1 MKVFLG
7 PRVCPVHE
15 MRASGFKWQGS
26 SGMSTVRARDHEM
39 FEAKKATVFSIL
51 NKATHNDEQDLAGQ
65 CPCCIA

>member
-26 SGMSTVRARDHEM
+26 SGMSTVRARDHEK
-39 FEAKKATVFSIL
+39 FEAKKATVFAVL
-51 NKATHNDEQDLAGQ
+51 NKATRDDEQDLAGQ
-65 CPCCIA
+65 